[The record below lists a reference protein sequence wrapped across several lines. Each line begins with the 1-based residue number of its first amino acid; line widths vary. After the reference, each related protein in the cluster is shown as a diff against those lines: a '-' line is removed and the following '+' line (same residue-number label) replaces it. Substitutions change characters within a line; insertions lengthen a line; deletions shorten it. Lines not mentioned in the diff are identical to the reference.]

1 MPITILTVIFPLNIN
16 SNGTTVR
23 YLNKKCKLVLWQE
36 FAKHGA
42 ETFVKITQYSNLQC
56 FEMANQGINI
66 STYRSERLHLYTL
79 NNM

>member
-36 FAKHGA
+36 FAKHGT
-42 ETFVKITQYSNLQC
+42 ETFVK
-56 FEMANQGINI
+56 
-66 STYRSERLHLYTL
+66 
-79 NNM
+79 NNTVLKLATF